1 MKSVIDFETR
11 SPVDIKTCGAYAY
24 AAHPDTEVMMLA
36 VRICGQEAR
45 VWVAPAYRHFL
56 DTELSDDELQDIIDN
71 CEEIAAHN
79 APFER
84 AIWKFKMEPLWFKPL
99 PLEKIRCTMSQALMC
114 NLPRKLEQAV
124 KVWRKDAPQK
134 DNEGHKL
141 MMKMSKPR
149 KFRKAELS
157 AFPDP
162 EKAKAT
168 QEYVYAVLSKGGI
181 PTIKNYHQYIVYP
194 CDEPMFKRYVEYCR
208 QDVVAEEVLFTELPP
223 IPERELKVWRLDQTI
238 NDRGVGIDRF
248 HAVKI
253 MDMVNK
259 VEDILTEEASEI
271 TYGAVSTM
279 KSSKAIIEW
288 LQSRG
293 VDTDSASKQAISDL
307 LERPD
312 LPSDVRRFL
321 EIRQTIAMSST
332 AKYQTML
339 CTSCYDGRAH
349 GTMIY
354 HGASTGRFSGAL
366 IQPQN
371 LTRPSTNNMNIPE
384 GSKPLDNY
392 DISEMDVRL
401 AASGN
406 IDLIQ
411 QYWKDPK
418 VLASDCLRAMIR
430 ASEGRVF
437 MCADYSGIEA
447 RALAYLAGEEYVLQ
461 GFRDGLDPYKVAATT
476 IYGVKYE
483 NVDKKQRQ
491 VGKTATL
498 ACFTADTKVYT
509 RDGVKNIVD
518 VTKDDYVWDGENWCL
533 TDGAYYQGVKE
544 VVNFLGVESTPDQ
557 KWLMGENIWVESDAG
572 KVLLETFME
581 IFKSCHCVEK
591 QEISCTQDASLAGE
605 NAMCRHGTYCLEEQ
619 LSALNA
625 DENLELKQSQNTIQW
640 SSLTR
645 EDGLIDYTQ
654 QLADVIM
661 KQIQHMNGME
671 PEELKYTMNG
681 WKIKIPSLNICVE
694 LTIGTTQGMKS
705 TALITTMDTCREMLG
720 VSWDETIKETPQ
732 EIDLYRM
739 VEELCALLIFGVS
752 IAPNIE
758 ARELL
763 VNYLEKESIPKKSS
777 NQCRKESV
785 VNTTKYIT
793 SKKFFT
799 VEKNCLS
806 MSFGKNMFR
815 GTRKNLI
822 FKLDSIKDRVLSTS
836 SRTKKSD
843 NKENV
848 YDLLNCGD
856 KSRFTISTSY
866 GPRIVHNCGY
876 GGGYGA
882 FLRFGADRMGID
894 EEEGKKIISSWRDG
908 HPMTVKLWN
917 KLVEASVMAM
927 TNKGEIY
934 SYRGVSFRYHKR
946 FLLMKLPSGRF
957 LFYFDPKLED
967 VEMAWS
973 TPERPAFKKLV
984 TAMTLT
990 PEKQFVRRPLN
1001 HLILSENLTQAFCRD
1016 LMVNALFN
1024 LEEAG
1029 YPVVFHVHD
1038 EIISE
1043 VPIGYGDIKE
1053 FEEIMCKLPLWAKD
1067 LPVKA
1072 EGWVGKFY
1080 RK

>member
-1 MKSVIDFETR
+1 MMKSVIDFETR

-354 HGASTGRFSGAL
+354 HGASTGRFCLS
-366 IQPQN
+366 
-371 LTRPSTNNMNIPE
+371 E
-384 GSKPLDNY
+384 GSMVKVCDDAGCVYEKPIETVDR
-392 DISEMDVRL
+392 SE
-401 AASGN
+401 
-406 IDLIQ
+406 
-411 QYWKDPK
+411 K
-418 VLASDCLRAMIR
+418 
-430 ASEGRVF
+430 
-437 MCADYSGIEA
+437 
-447 RALAYLAGEEYVLQ
+447 
-461 GFRDGLDPYKVAATT
+461 
-476 IYGVKYE
+476 
-483 NVDKKQRQ
+483 
-491 VGKTATL
+491 
-498 ACFTADTKVYT
+498 
-509 RDGVKNIVD
+509 
-518 VTKDDYVWDGENWCL
+518 VWDGSDWVHH
-533 TDGAYYQGVKE
+533 DGVIFSGDKPVIEWDGIIATEGHKVFISDTEKMTLSEAKE
-544 VVNFLGVESTPDQ
+544 
-557 KWLMGENIWVESDAG
+557 
-572 KVLLETFME
+572 
-581 IFKSCHCVEK
+581 
-591 QEISCTQDASLAGE
+591 
-605 NAMCRHGTYCLEEQ
+605 R
-619 LSALNA
+619 
-625 DENLELKQSQNTIQW
+625 ELKLW
-640 SSLTR
+640 
-645 EDGLIDYTQ
+645 
-654 QLADVIM
+654 
-661 KQIQHMNGME
+661 
-671 PEELKYTMNG
+671 
-681 WKIKIPSLNICVE
+681 
-694 LTIGTTQGMKS
+694 QG
-705 TALITTMDTCREMLG
+705 
-720 VSWDETIKETPQ
+720 
-732 EIDLYRM
+732 
-739 VEELCALLIFGVS
+739 
-752 IAPNIE
+752 
-758 ARELL
+758 
-763 VNYLEKESIPKKSS
+763 EKP
-777 NQCRKESV
+777 
-785 VNTTKYIT
+785 
-793 SKKFFT
+793 
-799 VEKNCLS
+799 
-806 MSFGKNMFR
+806 
-815 GTRKNLI
+815 
-822 FKLDSIKDRVLSTS
+822 
-836 SRTKKSD
+836 
-843 NKENV
+843 
-848 YDLLNCGD
+848 
-856 KSRFTISTSY
+856 
-866 GPRIVHNCGY
+866 
-876 GGGYGA
+876 
-882 FLRFGADRMGID
+882 
-894 EEEGKKIISSWRDG
+894 
-908 HPMTVKLWN
+908 
-917 KLVEASVMAM
+917 
-927 TNKGEIY
+927 
-934 SYRGVSFRYHKR
+934 
-946 FLLMKLPSGRF
+946 
-957 LFYFDPKLED
+957 
-967 VEMAWS
+967 
-973 TPERPAFKKLV
+973 
-984 TAMTLT
+984 
-990 PEKQFVRRPLN
+990 
-1001 HLILSENLTQAFCRD
+1001 
-1016 LMVNALFN
+1016 
-1024 LEEAG
+1024 
-1029 YPVVFHVHD
+1029 
-1038 EIISE
+1038 
-1043 VPIGYGDIKE
+1043 
-1053 FEEIMCKLPLWAKD
+1053 
-1067 LPVKA
+1067 
-1072 EGWVGKFY
+1072 
-1080 RK
+1080 

>member
-56 DTELSDDELQDIIDN
+56 DTELSDDELQDIINN

-279 KSSKAIIEW
+279 KSSKSIIEW

-307 LERPD
+307 LGRTD

-354 HGASTGRFSGAL
+354 HGASTGRFAGAL

-392 DISEMDVRL
+392 DISEMDIEL

-406 IDLIQ
+406 LDLIQ

-418 VLASDCLRAMIR
+418 VLASDCLRAMIHAR
-430 ASEGRVF
+430 KGYDF
-437 MCADYSGIEA
+437 ICADYSGIEA

-483 NVDKKQRQ
+483 DVDKKQRQ

-498 ACFTADTKVYT
+498 ACFSADTMVYT
-509 RDGVKNIVD
+509 SYGIKKIVD
-518 VTKDDYVWDGENWCL
+518 ITKDDYVWDGENWCL
-533 TDGAYYQGVKE
+533 TDGAYCQGIKE
-544 VVNFLGVESTPDQ
+544 IVNFLGVESTPDQ
-557 KWLMGENIWVESDAG
+557 KWLMDENIWIDSDAAIELCKWLGDG
-572 KVLLETFME
+572 KVYSSEQYQIFSSWVSYQISKVQDKIIYSLKKYPVKVTIAEMGIEVILSDFDEDDFNVSFVDSKSRKGVYVYLGESLRNTSLEDKVKYVCSIIVFLAT
-581 IFKSCHCVEK
+581 IFSKYS
-591 QEISCTQDASLAGE
+591 TA
-605 NAMCRHGTYCLEEQ
+605 
-619 LSALNA
+619 
-625 DENLELKQSQNTIQW
+625 QN
-640 SSLTR
+640 
-645 EDGLIDYTQ
+645 Y
-654 QLADVIM
+654 
-661 KQIQHMNGME
+661 
-671 PEELKYTMNG
+671 
-681 WKIKIPSLNICVE
+681 LNI
-694 LTIGTTQGMKS
+694 K
-705 TALITTMDTCREMLG
+705 
-720 VSWDETIKETPQ
+720 VS
-732 EIDLYRM
+732 
-739 VEELCALLIFGVS
+739 
-752 IAPNIE
+752 E
-758 ARELL
+758 A
-763 VNYLEKESIPKKSS
+763 V
-777 NQCRKESV
+777 
-785 VNTTKYIT
+785 
-793 SKKFFT
+793 
-799 VEKNCLS
+799 
-806 MSFGKNMFR
+806 
-815 GTRKNLI
+815 
-822 FKLDSIKDRVLSTS
+822 IKDYNKINMAILKFIKKDDSDEIILTGSILSN
-836 SRTKKSD
+836 RDGYTKIEK
-843 NKENV
+843 V

-856 KSRFTISTSY
+856 KSRFMIHTSC

-894 EEEGKKIISSWRDG
+894 EEEGKKIIAAWRDG
-908 HPMTVKLWN
+908 HPMTVKLWH
-917 KLVEASVMAM
+917 KLVEAAVMAM
-927 TNKGEIY
+927 TNKGGIY
-934 SYRGVSFRYHKR
+934 SYRGVSFQYYKR

-957 LFYFDPKLED
+957 LFYFEPKLED

-973 TPERPAFKKLV
+973 TPEKPAFKKLV

-1001 HLILSENLTQAFCRD
+1001 HLILSENVAQAFCRD
-1016 LMVNALFN
+1016 LMVNAMFN
-1024 LEEAG
+1024 LEEAN

-1038 EIISE
+1038 EIIAE
-1043 VPIGYGDIKE
+1043 VLKGFGSVEE
-1053 FEEIMCKLPLWAKD
+1053 FENIMCKLPQWAEG

-1072 EGWVGKFY
+1072 EGWRGEFY

>member
-194 CDEPMFKRYVEYCR
+194 CDETMFKRYVEYCR

-223 IPERELKVWRLDQTI
+223 IPERELKVWQLDQTI

-253 MDMVNK
+253 MNMVNK
-259 VEDILTEEASEI
+259 VEETLTEEASDI
-271 TYGAVSTM
+271 TYGAVTTM

-293 VDTDSASKQAISDL
+293 VDTDTASKQAVSDL

>member
-56 DTELSDDELQDIIDN
+56 DTELSDDELQDIINN

-967 VEMAWS
+967 VGMAWS

>member
-56 DTELSDDELQDIIDN
+56 DTELSDDELQDIINN

-312 LPSDVRRFL
+312 LSSDVRRFL

-354 HGASTGRFSGAL
+354 HGASTGRFAGAL

-392 DISEMDVRL
+392 DISEMDIEL

-406 IDLIQ
+406 LDLIQ

-418 VLASDCLRAMIR
+418 VLASDCLRAMIHAR
-430 ASEGRVF
+430 KGYDF
-437 MCADYSGIEA
+437 ICADYSGIEA

-483 NVDKKQRQ
+483 DVDKKQRQ

-498 ACFTADTKVYT
+498 A
-509 RDGVKNIVD
+509 
-518 VTKDDYVWDGENWCL
+518 
-533 TDGAYYQGVKE
+533 
-544 VVNFLGVESTPDQ
+544 
-557 KWLMGENIWVESDAG
+557 
-572 KVLLETFME
+572 
-581 IFKSCHCVEK
+581 
-591 QEISCTQDASLAGE
+591 
-605 NAMCRHGTYCLEEQ
+605 
-619 LSALNA
+619 
-625 DENLELKQSQNTIQW
+625 
-640 SSLTR
+640 
-645 EDGLIDYTQ
+645 
-654 QLADVIM
+654 
-661 KQIQHMNGME
+661 
-671 PEELKYTMNG
+671 
-681 WKIKIPSLNICVE
+681 
-694 LTIGTTQGMKS
+694 
-705 TALITTMDTCREMLG
+705 
-720 VSWDETIKETPQ
+720 
-732 EIDLYRM
+732 
-739 VEELCALLIFGVS
+739 
-752 IAPNIE
+752 
-758 ARELL
+758 
-763 VNYLEKESIPKKSS
+763 
-777 NQCRKESV
+777 
-785 VNTTKYIT
+785 
-793 SKKFFT
+793 
-799 VEKNCLS
+799 
-806 MSFGKNMFR
+806 
-815 GTRKNLI
+815 
-822 FKLDSIKDRVLSTS
+822 
-836 SRTKKSD
+836 
-843 NKENV
+843 
-848 YDLLNCGD
+848 
-856 KSRFTISTSY
+856 
-866 GPRIVHNCGY
+866 CGY

-894 EEEGKKIISSWRDG
+894 EEEGKKIIAAWRDG
-908 HPMTVKLWN
+908 HPMTVKLWH
-917 KLVEASVMAM
+917 KLVEAAVMAM
-927 TNKGEIY
+927 TNKGGIY
-934 SYRGVSFRYHKR
+934 SYRGVSFQYYKR

-957 LFYFDPKLED
+957 LFYFEPKLED

-973 TPERPAFKKLV
+973 TPEKPAFKKLV

-1001 HLILSENLTQAFCRD
+1001 HLILSENVTQAFCRD
-1016 LMVNALFN
+1016 LMVNAMFN
-1024 LEEAG
+1024 LEEAN

-1038 EIISE
+1038 EIIAE
-1043 VPIGYGDIKE
+1043 VLKGFGSVEE
-1053 FEEIMCKLPLWAKD
+1053 FESIMCKLPQWAEG

-1072 EGWVGKFY
+1072 EGWRGEFY

>member
-11 SPVDIKTCGAYAY
+11 SPVDIKICGAYAY

-56 DTELSDDELQDIIDN
+56 DTELSDDELQDIINN

-354 HGASTGRFSGAL
+354 HGASTGRFCLS
-366 IQPQN
+366 
-371 LTRPSTNNMNIPE
+371 E
-384 GSKPLDNY
+384 GSMVKVCDDAGCVYEKP
-392 DISEMDVRL
+392 I
-401 AASGN
+401 
-406 IDLIQ
+406 
-411 QYWKDPK
+411 
-418 VLASDCLRAMIR
+418 
-430 ASEGRVF
+430 
-437 MCADYSGIEA
+437 
-447 RALAYLAGEEYVLQ
+447 
-461 GFRDGLDPYKVAATT
+461 
-476 IYGVKYE
+476 E
-483 NVDKKQRQ
+483 NVDRSEK
-491 VGKTATL
+491 
-498 ACFTADTKVYT
+498 
-509 RDGVKNIVD
+509 
-518 VTKDDYVWDGENWCL
+518 VWDGSDWVYH
-533 TDGAYYQGVKE
+533 DG
-544 VVNFLGVESTPDQ
+544 VVFSGDKPVIEWDGIVATEEH
-557 KWLMGENIWVESDAG
+557 KVFISDTE
-572 KVLLETFME
+572 KMSLLEA
-581 IFKSCHCVEK
+581 KEK
-591 QEISCTQDASLAGE
+591 GVRLWTG
-605 NAMCRHGTYCLEEQ
+605 
-619 LSALNA
+619 
-625 DENLELKQSQNTIQW
+625 
-640 SSLTR
+640 
-645 EDGLIDYTQ
+645 
-654 QLADVIM
+654 
-661 KQIQHMNGME
+661 
-671 PEELKYTMNG
+671 
-681 WKIKIPSLNICVE
+681 NI
-694 LTIGTTQGMKS
+694 KS
-705 TALITTMDTCREMLG
+705 T
-720 VSWDETIKETPQ
+720 
-732 EIDLYRM
+732 
-739 VEELCALLIFGVS
+739 
-752 IAPNIE
+752 
-758 ARELL
+758 
-763 VNYLEKESIPKKSS
+763 
-777 NQCRKESV
+777 
-785 VNTTKYIT
+785 
-793 SKKFFT
+793 
-799 VEKNCLS
+799 
-806 MSFGKNMFR
+806 
-815 GTRKNLI
+815 
-822 FKLDSIKDRVLSTS
+822 
-836 SRTKKSD
+836 
-843 NKENV
+843 
-848 YDLLNCGD
+848 
-856 KSRFTISTSY
+856 
-866 GPRIVHNCGY
+866 
-876 GGGYGA
+876 
-882 FLRFGADRMGID
+882 
-894 EEEGKKIISSWRDG
+894 
-908 HPMTVKLWN
+908 
-917 KLVEASVMAM
+917 
-927 TNKGEIY
+927 
-934 SYRGVSFRYHKR
+934 
-946 FLLMKLPSGRF
+946 
-957 LFYFDPKLED
+957 
-967 VEMAWS
+967 
-973 TPERPAFKKLV
+973 
-984 TAMTLT
+984 
-990 PEKQFVRRPLN
+990 
-1001 HLILSENLTQAFCRD
+1001 
-1016 LMVNALFN
+1016 
-1024 LEEAG
+1024 
-1029 YPVVFHVHD
+1029 
-1038 EIISE
+1038 
-1043 VPIGYGDIKE
+1043 
-1053 FEEIMCKLPLWAKD
+1053 
-1067 LPVKA
+1067 
-1072 EGWVGKFY
+1072 
-1080 RK
+1080 

>member
-11 SPVDIKTCGAYAY
+11 SPVDIKVCGSYAY

-56 DTELSDDELQDIIDN
+56 DTELSDEELQDIIDN
-71 CEEIAAHN
+71 CEEVAAHN

-84 AIWKFKMEPLWFKPL
+84 AIWKFKMETLRFKPL
-99 PLEKIRCTMSQALMC
+99 PLEKVRCTMSQALMC

-157 AFPDP
+157 AFPDA

-194 CDEPMFKRYVEYCR
+194 CDETMFKRYVEYCR

-223 IPERELKVWRLDQTI
+223 IPERELKVWQLDQTI

-253 MDMVNK
+253 MNMVNK
-259 VEDILTEEASEI
+259 VEETLTEEASDI
-271 TYGAVSTM
+271 TYGAVTTM

-293 VDTDSASKQAISDL
+293 VDTDTASKQAVSDL

>member
-56 DTELSDDELQDIIDN
+56 DTELSDDELQDIINN

-705 TALITTMDTCREMLG
+705 TALITTMDMCREMLG

>member
-293 VDTDSASKQAISDL
+293 VDTTDSASKQAISDL

-354 HGASTGRFSGAL
+354 HGASTGRFAGAL

-384 GSKPLDNY
+384 GSKTLDNY
-392 DISEMDVRL
+392 DISEMDIEL

-406 IDLIQ
+406 LDLIQ

-418 VLASDCLRAMIR
+418 VLASDCLRAMIHAR
-430 ASEGRVF
+430 KGYDF
-437 MCADYSGIEA
+437 ICADYSGIEA

-483 NVDKKQRQ
+483 DVDKKQRQ

-498 ACFTADTKVYT
+498 A
-509 RDGVKNIVD
+509 
-518 VTKDDYVWDGENWCL
+518 
-533 TDGAYYQGVKE
+533 
-544 VVNFLGVESTPDQ
+544 
-557 KWLMGENIWVESDAG
+557 
-572 KVLLETFME
+572 
-581 IFKSCHCVEK
+581 
-591 QEISCTQDASLAGE
+591 
-605 NAMCRHGTYCLEEQ
+605 
-619 LSALNA
+619 
-625 DENLELKQSQNTIQW
+625 
-640 SSLTR
+640 
-645 EDGLIDYTQ
+645 
-654 QLADVIM
+654 
-661 KQIQHMNGME
+661 
-671 PEELKYTMNG
+671 
-681 WKIKIPSLNICVE
+681 
-694 LTIGTTQGMKS
+694 
-705 TALITTMDTCREMLG
+705 
-720 VSWDETIKETPQ
+720 
-732 EIDLYRM
+732 
-739 VEELCALLIFGVS
+739 
-752 IAPNIE
+752 
-758 ARELL
+758 
-763 VNYLEKESIPKKSS
+763 
-777 NQCRKESV
+777 
-785 VNTTKYIT
+785 
-793 SKKFFT
+793 
-799 VEKNCLS
+799 
-806 MSFGKNMFR
+806 
-815 GTRKNLI
+815 
-822 FKLDSIKDRVLSTS
+822 
-836 SRTKKSD
+836 
-843 NKENV
+843 
-848 YDLLNCGD
+848 
-856 KSRFTISTSY
+856 
-866 GPRIVHNCGY
+866 CGY

-894 EEEGKKIISSWRDG
+894 EEEGKKIIAAWRDG
-908 HPMTVKLWN
+908 HPMTVNLWH
-917 KLVEASVMAM
+917 KLVEAAVMAM
-927 TNKGEIY
+927 TNKGGIY
-934 SYRGVSFRYHKR
+934 SYRGVSFQYYKR

-957 LFYFDPKLED
+957 LFYFEPKLED

-973 TPERPAFKKLV
+973 TPEKPAFKKLV

-1001 HLILSENLTQAFCRD
+1001 HLILSENVTQAFCRD
-1016 LMVNALFN
+1016 LMVNAMFN
-1024 LEEAG
+1024 LEEAN

-1038 EIISE
+1038 EIIAE
-1043 VPIGYGDIKE
+1043 VPKGFGSVEE
-1053 FEEIMCKLPLWAKD
+1053 FENIMCKLPQWAEG

-1072 EGWVGKFY
+1072 EGWRGEFY

>member
-36 VRICGQEAR
+36 VRICGEEAR

-56 DTELSDDELQDIIDN
+56 DTELSDDELQDIINN

-84 AIWKFKMEPLWFKPL
+84 AIWKFKMESIGFKPL

-279 KSSKAIIEW
+279 KSSKSIIEW

-307 LERPD
+307 LERTD

-354 HGASTGRFSGAL
+354 HGASTGRFAGAL

-371 LTRPSTNNMNIPE
+371 LTRPSINNMNIPE
-384 GSKPLDNY
+384 GSKPIKNYKISDIDIELASSGNLDI
-392 DISEMDVRL
+392 ISEF
-401 AASGN
+401 
-406 IDLIQ
+406 
-411 QYWKDPK
+411 WKDPK
-418 VLASDCLRAMIR
+418 ILAADCLRAMIHAKR
-430 ASEGRVF
+430 GSDF
-437 MCADYSGIEA
+437 ICADYSGIEA
-447 RALAYLAGEEYVLQ
+447 RAIAYLAGEEYVLQ
-461 GFRDGLDPYKVAATT
+461 SFRDNLDPYKVAASI
-476 IYGVKYE
+476 IYGIRYE
-483 NVDKKQRQ
+483 DVDDDPQRKI
-491 VGKTATL
+491 GKVVVL
-498 ACFTADTKVYT
+498 ACGF
-509 RDGVKNIVD
+509 
-518 VTKDDYVWDGENWCL
+518 
-533 TDGAYYQGVKE
+533 
-544 VVNFLGVESTPDQ
+544 
-557 KWLMGENIWVESDAG
+557 
-572 KVLLETFME
+572 
-581 IFKSCHCVEK
+581 
-591 QEISCTQDASLAGE
+591 
-605 NAMCRHGTYCLEEQ
+605 
-619 LSALNA
+619 
-625 DENLELKQSQNTIQW
+625 
-640 SSLTR
+640 
-645 EDGLIDYTQ
+645 
-654 QLADVIM
+654 
-661 KQIQHMNGME
+661 
-671 PEELKYTMNG
+671 
-681 WKIKIPSLNICVE
+681 
-694 LTIGTTQGMKS
+694 
-705 TALITTMDTCREMLG
+705 
-720 VSWDETIKETPQ
+720 
-732 EIDLYRM
+732 
-739 VEELCALLIFGVS
+739 
-752 IAPNIE
+752 
-758 ARELL
+758 
-763 VNYLEKESIPKKSS
+763 
-777 NQCRKESV
+777 
-785 VNTTKYIT
+785 
-793 SKKFFT
+793 
-799 VEKNCLS
+799 
-806 MSFGKNMFR
+806 
-815 GTRKNLI
+815 
-822 FKLDSIKDRVLSTS
+822 
-836 SRTKKSD
+836 
-843 NKENV
+843 
-848 YDLLNCGD
+848 
-856 KSRFTISTSY
+856 
-866 GPRIVHNCGY
+866 

-882 FLRFGADRMGID
+882 FLRFGADRMGIG
-894 EEEGKKIISSWRDG
+894 EEEGKRIINAWREG
-908 HPMTVKLWN
+908 RPMTVKLWS

-927 TNKGEIY
+927 KDKGTVY
-934 SYRGVSFRYHKR
+934 TYRNISFIYHKR
-946 FLLMKLPSGRF
+946 FLLMRLPSGRY
-957 LFYFDPKLED
+957 LYYFDPKLED

-973 TPERPAFKKLV
+973 TPEKPAFKKLV

-1001 HLILSENLTQAFCRD
+1001 HLILSENVTQAFCRD
-1016 LMVNALFN
+1016 LMVNAMFN
-1024 LEEAG
+1024 LEEAN

-1038 EIISE
+1038 EIIAE
-1043 VPIGYGDIKE
+1043 VPKGFGSVEE
-1053 FEEIMCKLPLWAKD
+1053 FESIMCKLPQWAEG

-1072 EGWVGKFY
+1072 EGWRGEFY